1 VIDKNELCNQVVLTF
16 RIKRSTTLHIT
27 LSVPIISIR
36 RQFTIFAKG
45 KPLDFPP
52 KLMPLSAPAPSCL
65 RIWTPRTPWNP
76 GKTKAGN
83 GINTR
88 RGIERRSTSWSTRAS
103 ERQQERTCHYSAGG
117 SLRCLVSGERWTQR
131 VIERATSHG
140 AASPGPPRRLGRGV
154 GRESQRLVWV
164 SGAGTPGGPHVFIS
178 HVVRSHVAC
187 LMRNSGPNPMP
198 RH

>member
-27 LSVPIISIR
+27 LSVPTISIR

-103 ERQQERTCHYSAGG
+103 DSRKELAITPP
-117 SLRCLVSGERWTQR
+117 
-131 VIERATSHG
+131 
-140 AASPGPPRRLGRGV
+140 AAAYGVLSPGNGGHNEWSSGQQVTARLRPVLPGDSGGDTGWTPRI
-154 GRESQRLVWV
+154 
-164 SGAGTPGGPHVFIS
+164 H
-178 HVVRSHVAC
+178 
-187 LMRNSGPNPMP
+187 
-198 RH
+198 